1 MLCFHHNSQ
10 VFQRRMDGSVDFFRN
25 WANYK
30 LGFGSARGEHWLGN
44 DNIHV
49 LTNIH
54 ENNQLRIDL
63 EAHTNE
69 RAFAQYGNFSIASEA
84 DDYRMFVDN
93 YLVSSTVT
101 GMKSRKTF
109 AHWIQRTC
117 TCNTDFAHLSTGK
130 LWWRVTQKSN
140 FYYIG
145 CNYGQFLVRGCL

>member
-1 MLCFHHNSQ
+1 MLAILFSVALPNIKPNRLGEKQIRSILPRLDCYSQ

-101 GMKSRKTF
+101 GMT
-109 AHWIQRTC
+109 
-117 TCNTDFAHLSTGK
+117 L
-130 LWWRVTQKSN
+130 L
-140 FYYIG
+140 
-145 CNYGQFLVRGCL
+145 